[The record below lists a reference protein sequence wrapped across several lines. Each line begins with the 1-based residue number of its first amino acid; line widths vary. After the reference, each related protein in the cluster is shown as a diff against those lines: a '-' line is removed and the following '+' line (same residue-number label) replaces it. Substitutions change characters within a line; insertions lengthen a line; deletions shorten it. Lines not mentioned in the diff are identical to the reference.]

1 MMARAKAKAEA
12 EAKARAA
19 ADPRLAKAKAD
30 AEAKAAEAK
39 AKAEAKAAELDA
51 KHGISSKAEA
61 KAAEAKKAADIK
73 MHGKVAELFYE
84 FDADA
89 SGYLDGEPASTT
101 WWTPAAGATPEHLCS
116 LADCA
121 RRRARLA
128 LPTKRTELTTVL
140 RLLILSRAEAEVIEF
155 CGTLGLKFTAEEG
168 CQALDEMEMDDSRDG
183 QVTIEECGAHIL
195 YRVVPAYACAM
206 QSGASRHVAAE
217 LIRGG
222 CLSVS
227 LCVCVV
233 RQVRRLVEQRHR
245 HEEEGKHRWAAGRGA
260 RQGVHG

>member
-1 MMARAKAKAEA
+1 MVARLSWRKRANAYARVAGCVPVPVVPPTMMARAKAKAEA

-101 WWTPAAGATPEHLCS
+101 WWTPAAGATPE
-116 LADCA
+116 
-121 RRRARLA
+121 
-128 LPTKRTELTTVL
+128 TTVL
-140 RLLILSRAEAEVIEF
+140 
-155 CGTLGLKFTAEEG
+155 
-168 CQALDEMEMDDSRDG
+168 
-183 QVTIEECGAHIL
+183 
-195 YRVVPAYACAM
+195 
-206 QSGASRHVAAE
+206 
-217 LIRGG
+217 
-222 CLSVS
+222 
-227 LCVCVV
+227 
-233 RQVRRLVEQRHR
+233 
-245 HEEEGKHRWAAGRGA
+245 A
-260 RQGVHG
+260 R